1 MKDLIKNAFF
11 ILLLFIAGSV
21 YSQTVV
27 STKNNSVYAG
37 ISNPISIAVDGI
49 HSDFIEVT
57 CENAKL
63 EKQDGV
69 NYQITPKI
77 NTREVKL
84 SIYNTKEDEEEL
96 ISKYSLRVLRI
107 PAPEIMLANIVIANE
122 RQEINRN
129 ILLVSPILVLRQKA
143 DFIFDMKHIVTEFT
157 IAYKIDSKQVRHKID
172 GYKIPANIITE
183 LRKLP
188 ANSEVEFLDITYKV
202 SNTASYTYGGVKVI
216 LK

>member
-84 SIYNTKEDEEEL
+84 SIYNTKGETKEQVSTYL
-96 ISKYSLRVLRI
+96 LRVLQV
-107 PAPEIMLANIVIANE
+107 PAPEIILGNKVVLNKT
-122 RQEINRN
+122 QEIKRN
-129 ILLVSPILVLRQKA
+129 ELVTAPHLLIRQSNEILVN
-143 DFIFDMKHIVTEFT
+143 INYIVTGFYISYQVEGKE
-157 IAYKIDSKQVRHKID
+157 IKQKVQ
-172 GYKIPANIITE
+172 GYKIPANIINE

-188 ANSEVEFLDITYKV
+188 ENSEVEFSDIMYSV
-202 SNTASYTYGGVKVI
+202 SNETSYTAGDVKII